1 MKIPIF
7 IFFFIFLFGWLISCN
22 NDPVVVR
29 SLGKTES
36 KASETGPNKIGD
48 IKKQKLSSMLYELA
62 VSQDPESFAKT
73 HDILLDKNR
82 VRVFIFFDPTSSDPE
97 RKKILKDHEV
107 IIEKSADAMIR
118 GLVTVDHLI
127 SLSQEPAI
135 QSIRLPDRLI
145 ETRKKSL

>member
-1 MKIPIF
+1 MA
-7 IFFFIFLFGWLISCN
+7 SCN
-22 NDPVVVR
+22 NDPVVVH
-29 SLGKTES
+29 SLGKTEK
-36 KASETGPNKIGD
+36 KASETGSNKIGD
-48 IKKQKLSSMLYELA
+48 TWKNKLSSILYELA
-62 VSQDPESFAKT
+62 VSPNPESFAKK
-73 HDILLDKNR
+73 HDILLDMNR
-82 VRVFIFFDPTSSDPE
+82 VRVYIFFEPTSSDLDRE
-97 RKKILKDHEV
+97 KILKDHEV

>member
-1 MKIPIF
+1 MKTRIF
-7 IFFFIFLFGWLISCN
+7 IFVFIFLFGWLVSCN
-22 NDPVVVR
+22 NDPVVVH
-29 SLGKTES
+29 SLGKTDT
-36 KASETGPNKIGD
+36 KASETESNKIND

-73 HDILLDKNR
+73 HDILLHKNR
-82 VRVFIFFDPTSSDPE
+82 VRVYIFFDPTSSDQD
-97 RKKILKDHEV
+97 RKKLLKDHEI
-107 IIEKSADAMIR
+107 IIEKSAAGMIR